1 MAYMNKIQTPNNTE
15 VNIADFR
22 NAGVYYGTC
31 ATAAGTAAKVVSVTD
46 ARGSAFF
53 ELAAGAII
61 FIKFTYANTVQSA
74 ITLNVNSTGAKTV
87 KYKNLTTKAPVWN
100 AANETIGFTYDGTN
114 FITIDPFEVGATIS
128 YGQVD
133 STSTATAFTATIP
146 GITELADGVTM
157 MLKNGVITSA
167 EGFTININGLGA
179 KPVYNNL
186 AAATADT
193 TIFNVNYTMLFI
205 YDSTRVTGGCWIC
218 YRGYDSNSNTI
229 GYQLRTN
236 STLRPAA
243 DKGYRYRLWF
253 TSLDGHKWVPA
264 NTSSSTNATAKR
276 TPNTRVIDPF
286 GEIIY
291 YSTNGTTEANA
302 DLGATTCW
310 QQYAISLGYSFNNT
324 GAALTL
330 TNPAPVYIKCSPQS
344 GGGVKMIDYTQT
356 LPSTADG
363 YVYLFLGMAYSAT
376 AIELFPNHPCY
387 EYKDGAIRLWT
398 NAAAGGSTVTASA
411 AGTNGVQVG
420 TITVDGTTTTL
431 YNRVQVSTPVTN
443 GITVATVTN
452 GATTYNI
459 KNGVAISVVTQ
470 TGPTIATITNGGTTY
485 AVRAP
490 LVEGLPVVSS
500 ADNGKMLRV
509 VNAAW
514 SVVTVPDANGVSF

>member
-1 MAYMNKIQTPNNTE
+1 
-15 VNIADFR
+15 
-22 NAGVYYGTC
+22 
-31 ATAAGTAAKVVSVTD
+31 VT
-46 ARGSAFF
+46 
-53 ELAAGAII
+53 
-61 FIKFTYANTVQSA
+61 
-74 ITLNVNSTGAKTV
+74 
-87 KYKNLTTKAPVWN
+87 
-100 AANETIGFTYDGTN
+100 
-114 FITIDPFEVGATIS
+114 
-128 YGQVD
+128 
-133 STSTATAFTATIP
+133 
-146 GITELADGVTM
+146 GITELTDGTTM

-236 STLRPAA
+236 STLRTAA

-264 NTSSSTNATAKR
+264 NTSSSTNATSKR
-276 TPNTRVIDPF
+276 NPNTRVIDPF

-302 DLGATTCW
+302 NLGATTCW
-310 QQYAISLGYSFNNT
+310 QQYTISLGYSFNNT

-356 LPSTADG
+356 LPNSADG

-376 AIELFPNHPCY
+376 SIELFTEHPCY
-387 EYKDGAIRLWT
+387 YHDGTGIRQYVGNTTQVLT
-398 NAAAGGSTVTASA
+398 SGTEIARIDGKTIYAPTASTPTDY
-411 AGTNGVQVG
+411 GLTSITFTSPTSGWSSGSQPTCSVSVSGINSSTHGILGVNGS
-420 TITVDGTTTTL
+420 L
-431 YNRVQVSTPVTN
+431 
-443 GITVATVTN
+443 
-452 GATTYNI
+452 
-459 KNGVAISVVTQ
+459 ISVDQYRAAQKANIVVGAVGSGSITLKALRG
-470 TGPTIATITNGGTTY
+470 TPTMTI
-485 AVRAP
+485 P
-490 LVEGLPVVSS
+490 
-500 ADNGKMLRV
+500 MLLEV
-509 VNAAW
+509 QKN
-514 SVVTVPDANGVSF
+514 S

>member
-1 MAYMNKIQTPNNTE
+1 MATYNVKAFSADGNKYQLK
-15 VNIADFR
+15 DFR
-22 NAGVYYGTC
+22 SAGVYYGTC
-31 ATAAGTAAKVVSVTD
+31 ATGATTAAKVVTVTD
-46 ARGSAFF
+46 ASGTQFF
-53 ELAAGAII
+53 ELTAGAIV
-61 FIKFTYANTVQSA
+61 FVKFTYANTVQSA
-74 ITLNVNSTGAKTV
+74 ITLNINSTGAKTV
-87 KYKNLTTKAPVWN
+87 KYKNLTTKAPTWN

-133 STSTATAFTATIP
+133 GTSTSTVFTATVP
-146 GITELADGVTM
+146 GITELADGVTV
-157 MLKNGVITSA
+157 MLKNGVVTSA

-276 TPNTRVIDPF
+276 NPNTRVIDPF

-302 DLGATTCW
+302 NLTATTCW

-330 TNPAPVYIKCSPQS
+330 TNPAPVYVKCSPQS

-398 NAAAGGSTVTASA
+398 NAAAGGSTVTITPTLSS
-411 AGTNGVQVG
+411 GTQIATYSVNGSSG
-420 TITVDGTTTTL
+420 TL
-431 YNRVQVSTPVTN
+431 Y
-443 GITVATVTN
+443 
-452 GATTYNI
+452 
-459 KNGVAISVVTQ
+459 
-470 TGPTIATITNGGTTY
+470 
-485 AVRAP
+485 AP
-490 LVEGLPVVSS
+490 SSGLPSVTS
-500 ADNGKMLRV
+500 ADNGKVLRV
-509 VNAAW
+509 VDGAWAAA
-514 SVVTVPDANGVSF
+514 TVPDANGQSF